1 MNSLVLGLALTAS
14 PSTAAH
20 PPAPPVKLHPVVSPY
35 RPGFPPAGVHSY
47 PGRPVFY
54 PPVGH
59 HPGVPH
65 GHRHRPMTL
74 REFAHCFHPTPGT
87 HHVWIIHPYTNCP
100 VEVCFKLP
108 RGHCHPKVDL
118 NRRSIEFDYRDGC
131 EVEICFHRN
140 GKVHVDY
147 DD

>member
-1 MNSLVLGLALTAS
+1 
-14 PSTAAH
+14 
-20 PPAPPVKLHPVVSPY
+20 
-35 RPGFPPAGVHSY
+35 
-47 PGRPVFY
+47 
-54 PPVGH
+54 
-59 HPGVPH
+59 
-65 GHRHRPMTL
+65 MTL
-74 REFAHCFHPTPGT
+74 REFAHCFVPTPGT
-87 HHVWIIHPYTNCP
+87 HHVWIIHPFTGCP

-118 NRRSIEFDYRDGC
+118 NRRSIEFEYRDGC